1 MTGLQRAI
9 KYCAIAFAVFL
20 IVSIIGGIVGTLGT
34 VAGLFGGNA
43 VGDMKT
49 YEIEGNIE
57 SIEAEIGAASLE
69 IVSGDSFSVESNHKY
84 LTVKEEK
91 NTLKITEK
99 RTVIG
104 VSSGNVKVVV
114 TVPEDFVF
122 ENAEISAGAGKVKID
137 SLLAKDLNL
146 ELGAGE
152 TDIEKLSVK
161 NSTKISS
168 GTGKLTIRD
177 GELCDLNMEIG
188 VGKLEFC
195 GKLNGDCKVDYGIG
209 GADFILSGKKDDYR
223 IALDKGLGEAVID
236 GEKMSDGDVVGDGDC
251 RIEID
256 GGIGSLNI
264 DFEKSEK

>member
-9 KYCAIAFAVFL
+9 KYCAVAFAVFL
-20 IVSIIGGIVGTLGT
+20 IVSIIGGIVGAIGT
-34 VAGLFGGNA
+34 VAGLFKGNVA
-43 VGDMKT
+43 GETQT
-49 YEIEGNIE
+49 YKIEGNIE
-57 SIEAEIGAASLE
+57 NLDAEIGAASLE

-84 LTVKEEK
+84 LTVKEDK

-99 RTVIG
+99 RTIIG

-122 ENAEISAGAGKVKID
+122 ENAEISTGAGKVKID
-137 SLLAKDLNL
+137 SLLAKKLTL

-152 TDIEKLSVK
+152 TDIGKLSVE
-161 NSTKISS
+161 NRTKISS

-177 GELCDLNMEIG
+177 GELCDLSMEIG

-195 GKLNGDCKVDYGIG
+195 GKLCGDCKVDYGIG
-209 GADFILSGKKDDYR
+209 GADFTLSGSKDDYR
-223 IALDKGLGEAVID
+223 IELDKGLGEAVID
-236 GEKMSDGDVVGDGDC
+236 GEKMSDGEVFGGGDC